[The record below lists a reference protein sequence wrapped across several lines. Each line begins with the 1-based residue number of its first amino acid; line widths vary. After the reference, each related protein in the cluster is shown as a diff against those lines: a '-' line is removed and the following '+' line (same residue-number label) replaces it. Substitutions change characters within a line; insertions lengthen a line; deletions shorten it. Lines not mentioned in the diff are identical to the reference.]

1 MKFSSRNN
9 QFEYSAGALQKALT
23 LAAVFLVTIVGQ
35 SKISK
40 ADITNTAQAL
50 GNYASASIGSNFS
63 SAAVPVVMANPS
75 LQVTKTPSVTSGV
88 IAGQTITYT
97 YTLKNTG
104 NVTLSNVSLADV
116 HNAAGPAPAPSAEVI
131 SIDVAPLNDSL
142 DANNTPAIWDSLAP
156 GDTISFTATYTVKQS
171 DVDTL
176 Q

>member
-1 MKFSSRNN
+1 
-9 QFEYSAGALQKALT
+9 
-23 LAAVFLVTIVGQ
+23 
-35 SKISK
+35 
-40 ADITNTAQAL
+40 
-50 GNYASASIGSNFS
+50 
-63 SAAVPVVMANPS
+63 MANPS